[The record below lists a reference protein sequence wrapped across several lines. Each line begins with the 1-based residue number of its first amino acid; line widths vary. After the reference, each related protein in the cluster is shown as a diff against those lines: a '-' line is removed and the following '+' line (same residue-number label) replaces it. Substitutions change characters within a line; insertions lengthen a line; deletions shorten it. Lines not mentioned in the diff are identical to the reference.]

1 MVCTEVME
9 WVTQIVECFHRQYL
23 GHQNACCC
31 LWDYDTPMTV
41 WCPRSLVMNESDTES
56 WAQKIPFWFPLWLLL
71 VPVLHFP
78 HNVLLSS
85 GCCSC
90 VVWFVIPSPQ
100 LMYLGQ
106 CRHNL
111 LLELSTNIREVFT
124 VPGERWLATW
134 WKHILAVLRIYTEQ
148 ACECKNCN
156 YI

>member
-1 MVCTEVME
+1 MGDSDCRMLPSPVSWASKCLLLSLGLWYTNDSVVSQKSRHE
-9 WVTQIVECFHRQYL
+9 WVRHWELSTK
-23 GHQNACCC
+23 
-31 LWDYDTPMTV
+31 D
-41 WCPRSLVMNESDTES
+41 SL
-56 WAQKIPFWFPLWLLL
+56 WFPMWLLL

-111 LLELSTNIREVFT
+111 LLELSTILREVFI

-134 WKHILAVLRIYTEQ
+134 WKHILVVLRIYTEQ
-148 ACECKNCN
+148 ACECKYCN
-156 YI
+156 